1 MTLPSDEEMPK
12 DLPKHV
18 TKTITRYGKVLFYFR
33 IDKGPRVRLP
43 DNPKSHE
50 FDVAYGA
57 CLASKPKPRSKAPA
71 ASRTA
76 EWLIGRYME
85 SAAWVT
91 LSAGTRRQRSNIFKH
106 AVEQSGQVEFSAI
119 TSKHIRNRLDQMA
132 STPVQANNYL
142 KAMNG
147 LFQWAVKNDHRE
159 NNPCQGVERLT
170 VKSDGFPAWTIEDA
184 KAFRSIWAEGTM
196 QRLAFELLLHV
207 GSRRGDLTDM
217 GRQHLRGNVLSFRTG
232 KTGSVVTVELPQY
245 VLDLIEKTEVKKG
258 VLHFIVTSH
267 GKPFSKPGFGN
278 WFGEAARK
286 ADVFKNAH
294 GLRKLAATVAADEGA
309 TAHELMAQFG
319 WANPKQAEVYTR
331 GADRAKL
338 GIRSSKRVA
347 ERVKNEVPPNSA
359 PEAPKHLPETL
370 GNKAS

>member
-1 MTLPSDEEMPK
+1 MTLPSDEGMPK
-12 DLPKHV
+12 PLPKHV
-18 TKTITRYGKVLFYFR
+18 TKTITRYGKVLLYFR
-33 IDKGPRVRLP
+33 IDKGPRRRLP
-43 DNPKSHE
+43 DDPNSHE
-50 FDVAYGA
+50 FDMAYAECLVA
-57 CLASKPKPRSKAPA
+57 KPRPKSKAPA
-71 ASRTA
+71 AAKTV

-106 AVEQSGQVEFSAI
+106 VVEKNGQVDFSAI
-119 TSKHIRNRLDQMA
+119 TAKHIRNRLDQMA

-159 NNPCQGVERLT
+159 SNPCIGVERLT

-184 KAFRSIWAEGTM
+184 KAFRATWAEGTM

-217 GRQHLRGNVLSFRTG
+217 GRQHLRGNVLSFRTS
-232 KTGSVVTVELPQY
+232 KTGSVVTVELPDY
-245 VLDLIEKTEVKKG
+245 VVELIDATKTG
-258 VLHFIVTSH
+258 DLHFIVTSH
-267 GKPFSKPGFGN
+267 GKPFSKAGFGN

-286 ADVFKNAH
+286 AGIEKNAH
-294 GLRKLAATVAADEGA
+294 GLRKLAATIAADEGA

-319 WANPKQAEVYTR
+319 WASPKQAEVYTR

-347 ERVKNEVPPNSA
+347 ERVKNETPPNLE
-359 PEAPKHLPETL
+359 PVAPKQPRKQ
-370 GNKAS
+370 GV

>member
-1 MTLPSDEEMPK
+1 MILPSDEEMPK
-12 DLPKHV
+12 PLPKHV

-33 IDKGPRVRLP
+33 INKGPRVRLP
-43 DNPKSHE
+43 DDPKSHE
-50 FDVAYGA
+50 FDMAYAA
-57 CLASKPKPRSKAPA
+57 CLASKPKSRSKAPA

-91 LSAGTRRQRSNIFKH
+91 LSAGTRRQRSNIFKN
-106 AVEQSGQVEFSAI
+106 VVGKSGQVEFTAI
-119 TSKHIRNRLDQMA
+119 TAKHIRNRLDQMA

-159 NNPCQGVERLT
+159 TNPCAGVERLT
-170 VKSDGFPAWTIEDA
+170 VKSDGFPAWTLEDA
-184 KAFRSIWAEGTM
+184 RAFRATWAEGTM

-217 GRQHLRGNVLSFRTG
+217 GRQHLRGNVLSFRTS
-232 KTGSVVTVELPQY
+232 KTGSVVTVELPDY
-245 VLDLIEKTEVKKG
+245 VVNLIDATKTG
-258 VLHFIVTSH
+258 DLHFIVTSH
-267 GKPFSKPGFGN
+267 GKPFSNAGFGN

-286 ADVFKNAH
+286 AGIEKNAH
-294 GLRKLAATVAADEGA
+294 GLRKLAATIAADEGA

-319 WANPKQAEVYTR
+319 WASPKQAEVYTR

-347 ERVKNEVPPNSA
+347 ERVKNETPPNLE
-359 PEAPKHLPETL
+359 PEAPKHPRKQ
-370 GNKAS
+370 GV